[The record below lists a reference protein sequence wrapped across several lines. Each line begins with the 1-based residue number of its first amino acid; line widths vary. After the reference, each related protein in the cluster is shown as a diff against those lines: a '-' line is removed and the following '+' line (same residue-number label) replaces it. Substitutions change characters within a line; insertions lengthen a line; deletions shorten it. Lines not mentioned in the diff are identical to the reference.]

1 MGYIISIIK
10 DRFSNNEQEIY
21 KTRLEDD
28 ANIKILVDLIK
39 QFDDLEQQIEY
50 NEPYELEV

>member
-10 DRFSNNEQEIY
+10 DKFSNNEQEIY
-21 KTRLEDD
+21 KTILEND

-39 QFDDLEQQIEY
+39 RFNDLEQQTEY
-50 NEPYELEV
+50 SEVE